1 VYKRQENGG
10 WMFKLTL
17 SDPSE
22 VDTLLD
28 ADGYAELT
36 L

>member
-1 VYKRQENGG
+1 VNSDPEAAG
-10 WMFKLTL
+10 WMFKIAI

-22 VDTLLD
+22 LDTLLN